1 MMKQYIADAFT
12 DRIFSGNP
20 AAVCLPDAWP
30 TDLLMQQLAKENNLS
45 ETAFAVR
52 EGADYR
58 LRWFTPAG
66 EIDLCGHAT
75 LATAFVILTE
85 KEPQADTVR
94 FHTKSGLLTVRRSG
108 EYFEMDFPAYP
119 LPPVPVTE
127 AMTDA
132 LGIRPQEAYLARDL
146 LLILGSEEDVRKLK
160 PDMEKLAALDGLSV
174 GVTAK
179 GSGYDCVSRVFGPK
193 CGIPE
198 DPVTGSTHCMIAPY
212 WAEKLGKDTLL
223 AWQASA
229 RGGELRCRVA
239 GDRVT
244 LSGKAVLFSVAELNL

>member
-12 DRIFSGNP
+12 DRVFSGNP
-20 AAVCLPDAWP
+20 AAVCLPDVWP
-30 TDLLMQQLAKENNLS
+30 EDLLMQQLAKENNLS

-75 LATAFVILTE
+75 LATAFVIMTVAD
-85 KEPQADTVR
+85 PQAEVVR
-94 FHTKSGLLTVRRSG
+94 FDTKSGLLTVRRDG
-108 EYFEMDFPAYP
+108 EYFEMDFPSYP
-119 LPPVPVTE
+119 LHPVPVTNE
-127 AMTDA
+127 MTEA
-132 LGIRPQEAYLARDL
+132 LGAVPQEAYLARDL
-146 LLILGSEEDVRKLK
+146 LCILDSEETVRNLR
-160 PDMEKLAALDGLSV
+160 PDMEKLAALDCLSV
-174 GVTAK
+174 GVTAR
-179 GSGYDCVSRVFGPK
+179 GTEYDCVSRVFGPK

-212 WAEKLGKDTLL
+212 WSDRLGKETIL

-229 RGGELRCRVA
+229 RGGALRCRVE
-239 GDRVT
+239 GSRVF

>member
-1 MMKQYIADAFT
+1 
-12 DRIFSGNP
+12 
-20 AAVCLPDAWP
+20 
-30 TDLLMQQLAKENNLS
+30 MQQLARENNLS

-127 AMTDA
+127 TMTDA

-146 LLILGSEEDVRKLK
+146 LLILDSEEDVRKLK

-179 GSGYDCVSRVFGPK
+179 GRGYDCVSRVFGPK

-212 WAEKLGKDTLL
+212 WAERLGKDTVL